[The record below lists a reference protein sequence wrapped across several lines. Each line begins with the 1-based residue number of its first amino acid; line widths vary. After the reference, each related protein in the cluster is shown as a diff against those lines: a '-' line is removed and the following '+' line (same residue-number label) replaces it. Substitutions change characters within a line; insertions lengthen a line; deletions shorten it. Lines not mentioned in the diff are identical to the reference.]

1 MEHGLPRIS
10 FLLQKLIRVHPFGIR
25 VIRVPILFLLLAACT
40 PQATPT
46 LFIPPT
52 SDATATQPAQI
63 AAATGTP
70 AATAAPTSTP
80 TSLPATVTACIN
92 SLSFLQDIT
101 VPDGTSVTPGEA
113 VNKQWLVTNN
123 GTCDWNA
130 GYRLKL
136 ITGDAMGAPTEEALY
151 PARAGTQATLSIV
164 FHAPSEAGN
173 YSTAWQAVAPDGT
186 TFGEPVFM
194 QINVTTP

>member
-1 MEHGLPRIS
+1 MT
-10 FLLQKLIRVHPFGIR
+10 FR
-25 VIRVPILFLLLAACT
+25 VIRVRLLSLLTSALLLAACT
-40 PQATPT
+40 SQATPT
-46 LFIPPT
+46 FFIPPT
-52 SDATATQPAQI
+52 SDATATQPVQI
-63 AAATGTP
+63 VAATSTP
-70 AATAAPTSTP
+70 VATVASTSTP
-80 TSLPATVTACIN
+80 TSLPATAGTCIN
-92 SLSFLQDIT
+92 NLSFLQDIT
-101 VPDGTSVTPGEA
+101 VPDGTSVTPGEV

-130 GYRLKL
+130 AYRLKL